1 MRVGNWPLLM
11 LALEHVIK
19 HRDMYDQGDWV
30 SDCGAV
36 RCLAGWVAFF
46 GGWRTVPGYDDGW
59 VCAPAFL
66 PTREV
71 HLEDA
76 ALISLELNPDI
87 YGTEVDAHGR
97 WQEMEDFADSLF
109 LGSLAFIKILAAV
122 LDLMKADGVTPT
134 PLIQAEMKSAGVL
147 SDWDTW

>member
-1 MRVGNWPLLM
+1 MKVGNWPLLM

-19 HRDMYDQGDWV
+19 HRDMYDQHHWV

-46 GGWRTVPGYDDGW
+46 GGWRTVPGHDDGW

-76 ALISLELNPDI
+76 ALISLELDPAI
-87 YGTEVDAHGR
+87 YGTEVADEIRSDAMR
-97 WQEMEDFADSLF
+97 EFADSLF
-109 LGSLAFIKILAAV
+109 AGNMAFNEILGEV

-134 PLIQAEMKSAGVL
+134 PLIEAEMKSAGVL